1 MVKLLGHEFIYIN
14 TYLVIRLLHK
24 VDMHFQVEFEDS
36 NYANIIIKALK
47 PEINSSPSERASVEL
62 NLENEVL
69 DVNIRASDA
78 TSLRAAVNSY
88 LRWIMLSLDVINAK
102 NSK

>member
-1 MVKLLGHEFIYIN
+1 M
-14 TYLVIRLLHK
+14 LHK
-24 VDMHFQVEFEDS
+24 VNMQFQIKFKDF
-36 NYANIIIKALK
+36 NQANIVMKALK

-62 NLENEVL
+62 NLKNDKIL

-88 LRWIMLSLDVINAK
+88 LRWIMLSLDVINTK
-102 NSK
+102 NFNKAN